1 MLIGKKSPGGAF
13 FGRQLRYRRQKAR
26 FLPAARRVATPER
39 VAPRGTAEVLE
50 RILRAPSP
58 WAGDTLVNVTLAIGP
73 LIALIAGILILI
85 VPRLLNYIV
94 AIYLIV
100 IGLLGLFGGSLHL

>member
-1 MLIGKKSPGGAF
+1 MNL
-13 FGRQLRYRRQKAR
+13 Y
-26 FLPAARRVATPER
+26 V
-39 VAPRGTAEVLE
+39 
-50 RILRAPSP
+50 
-58 WAGDTLVNVTLAIGP
+58 AIGP

-100 IGLLGLFGGSLHL
+100 IGLLGLFGGRLLS